1 MLWKQANK
9 LNDAQVFEEAAGEP
23 QAAKDKVSR
32 LERNL
37 AQAQKERQVSI
48 LDVSC
53 ATMKCMLAWQLGFTY
68 GKGLHTSTV
77 TASSN
82 RSKVQLLLL
91 LQLTTAV
98 LQRSLFVCIFGSE
111 TIHAHMTLFTIVS
124 WILTSYT
131 EARLSATLTVFGCV
145 TVRHAAGQGCSGRGP
160 G

>member
-9 LNDAQVFEEAAGEP
+9 LNDAQVHEEAAGEP
-23 QAAKDKVSR
+23 QAAKHKMAR

-48 LDVSC
+48 LDVPC
-53 ATMKCMLAWQLGFTY
+53 ATLKCMLVQFRFTHD
-68 GKGLHTSTV
+68 KGLQTSTV
-77 TASSN
+77 TASLN
-82 RSKVQLLLL
+82 KSKIQLLLL

-111 TIHAHMTLFTIVS
+111 TIQAHMTLFTIVS

-131 EARLSATLTVFGCV
+131 EAMLSATLTVFGCV
-145 TVRHAAGQGCSGRGP
+145 TVGHAAGLGCSGRGP